1 MLIFLAGLALLLML
15 IVLGGRASTQVWH
28 GGSNRYL
35 DRCETCGVDYPR
47 PAGLQRV
54 ICPHGHV
61 MSAVV
66 SEPHSASRGSMV
78 FVALCAG
85 FIIVALALT
94 AAGVV
99 PPP

>member
-15 IVLGGRASTQVWH
+15 FFLGERAGAQVWH

-35 DRCETCGVDYPR
+35 DHCDTCDTNYNR
-47 PAGLQRV
+47 PAGVQRL

-66 SEPHSASRGSMV
+66 TEQHSTRRHSLVLA
-78 FVALCAG
+78 ALCAG
-85 FIIVALALT
+85 FASVALALT